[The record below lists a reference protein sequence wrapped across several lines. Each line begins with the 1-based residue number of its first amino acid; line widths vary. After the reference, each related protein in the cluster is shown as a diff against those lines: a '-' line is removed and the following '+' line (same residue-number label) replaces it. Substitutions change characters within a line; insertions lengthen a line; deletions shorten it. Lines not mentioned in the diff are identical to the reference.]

1 MRRLYLS
8 LQKKQKVNKNE
19 LPILNQINKFKII
32 YSKSD
37 NKNLTLIN
45 VDLNKGYGGEYIYL
59 TYGFETNKPL
69 SPIVDFFIYI
79 ENLNK
84 PPDGYLCDDNNL
96 NKGTKKGRKIHLCYK
111 RNDEIPTKIL
121 INDIELFYFM

>member
-19 LPILNQINKFKII
+19 LPILNPINIFKII

-45 VDLNKGYGGEYIYL
+45 VDLNKGCGGEYIYL
-59 TYGFETNKPL
+59 TYGFEPKKPL

-84 PPDGYLCDDNNL
+84 SPDGYLCDDNNL
-96 NKGTKKGRKIHLCYK
+96 NKGTKTEEKFIFVIKEMMKFQQKYL
-111 RNDEIPTKIL
+111 
-121 INDIELFYFM
+121 